1 MQKIERLSLSSNNI
15 KSLPDEIGACSELK
29 ELYISNCAKL
39 SSFPGINI
47 TIIIVI
53 IIIIIITNIIIIII
67 MIGTAGHLR
76 KLQELSLRKCPA
88 LKQFPATAIEME
100 SLRELDL
107 RAMKKEVCKI
117 DSDVVDALVSRN
129 CTIRGGV
136 VKKAK
141 GKKK

>member
-1 MQKIERLSLSSNNI
+1 
-15 KSLPDEIGACSELK
+15 
-29 ELYISNCAKL
+29 
-39 SSFPGINI
+39 
-47 TIIIVI
+47 
-53 IIIIIITNIIIIII
+53 

>member
-39 SSFPGINI
+39 SSFPGINV
-47 TIIIVI
+47 IIVI

>member
-39 SSFPGINI
+39 SSFPGI
-47 TIIIVI
+47 I
-53 IIIIIITNIIIIII
+53 IIIIIIINIIIIII
-67 MIGTAGHLR
+67 IIGTAGHLR

-129 CTIRGGV
+129 CKIRGGV